1 MARENCL
8 IDIDENLK
16 CRKECGIPAKMSTCG
31 EIYFEKS
38 EVNLMFSGQKPCTRK
53 IKQYH
58 ILFYIL
64 QGL

>member
-1 MARENCL
+1 MIQRTWQERLNCL

-53 IKQYH
+53 N
-58 ILFYIL
+58 
-64 QGL
+64 

>member
-53 IKQYH
+53 N
-58 ILFYIL
+58 
-64 QGL
+64 